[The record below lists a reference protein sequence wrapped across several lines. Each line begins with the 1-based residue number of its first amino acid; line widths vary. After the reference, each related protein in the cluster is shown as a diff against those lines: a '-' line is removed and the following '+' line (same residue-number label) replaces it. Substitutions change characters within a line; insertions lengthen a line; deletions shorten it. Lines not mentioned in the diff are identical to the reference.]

1 MPDKYRIF
9 NPEGPW
15 QGQNTVIKGKG
26 LANCQASKNIE

>member
-9 NPEGPW
+9 NPKGPW
-15 QGQNTVIKGKG
+15 QRQNTVIKG